1 MQEWTKQC
9 EYARGNN
16 YDGIR
21 VCGSPVWNHK
31 NTWKKIMEYETV
43 LEERIGYTNLVA
55 LCLYCLSDLEI
66 HQILDLTSNHE
77 FAFIKCDYDWK
88 YSAKIAELNRLEQ
101 VVQMAAG
108 IVHEVRNP
116 MTTVI
121 ALMQLLQDKQELQSH
136 HSLFSTIEDELHRA
150 NDIISGYLSLVG
162 QKNRQVKNHN
172 LNQILQDLLPLMQ
185 AEAKKQHKT
194 IRLLPGKIVDIAV
207 DQKEIRHVILN
218 LVNNGLESMDC
229 DGVLEIKTYMRKN
242 HVVLAIKDQGHGI
255 PSELLENLGKPFI
268 TTKESGTGLG
278 LYVTFKIL
286 EQYHTKVKV
295 DSSLKGTTF
304 TISFPLKYERSS

>member
-1 MQEWTKQC
+1 
-9 EYARGNN
+9 
-16 YDGIR
+16 
-21 VCGSPVWNHK
+21 
-31 NTWKKIMEYETV
+31 MEYETV

-162 QKNRQVKNHN
+162 
-172 LNQILQDLLPLMQ
+172 
-185 AEAKKQHKT
+185 
-194 IRLLPGKIVDIAV
+194 
-207 DQKEIRHVILN
+207 
-218 LVNNGLESMDC
+218 
-229 DGVLEIKTYMRKN
+229 
-242 HVVLAIKDQGHGI
+242 
-255 PSELLENLGKPFI
+255 
-268 TTKESGTGLG
+268 
-278 LYVTFKIL
+278 
-286 EQYHTKVKV
+286 
-295 DSSLKGTTF
+295 
-304 TISFPLKYERSS
+304 